1 MKSLRTLLLAGMVLV
16 FGAVAVAAQGNT
28 VTCKDGTKS
37 KGGQGACSSHGGVT
51 TAAEMKAAK
60 MEAKADKAAK
70 GSAMAAKAEAK
81 EDKAAMKG
89 GMKSAKA
96 EAKEDKAAAMGGMK
110 AEAKEDKAAAKGGM
124 KAAKSEAKE
133 DNEAA
138 GAMAQCK
145 DGMYSHAKTHRG
157 ACSRHG
163 GVAKFLDG
171 KAK

>member
-1 MKSLRTLLLAGMVLV
+1 MVLV

-60 MEAKADKAAK
+60 VEAKAEKAAK

-81 EDKAAMKG
+81 EDKAATKG
-89 GMKSAKA
+89 GMISA
-96 EAKEDKAAAMGGMK
+96 K

>member
-1 MKSLRTLLLAGMVLV
+1 MKSLHTLLLAGTVLV

-28 VTCKDGTKS
+28 VMCKDGTKS

-51 TAAEMKAAK
+51 TEMKAAK
-60 MEAKADKAAK
+60 MEAKEDK
-70 GSAMAAKAEAK
+70 MAAKAKYEV
-81 EDKAAMKG
+81 
-89 GMKSAKA
+89 
-96 EAKEDKAAAMGGMK
+96 
-110 AEAKEDKAAAKGGM
+110 KEDKAAAKGGMKAAKAEAKEVKAAAMGGMKGAKAEANEDKAAAKGSM

-171 KAK
+171 KMK